1 MKVQYVKVTFETDE
15 FAAKFP
21 EIARMNLTESDKVRT
36 ALAFKPRQKTAGAPK
51 GNKNA
56 KGNKSRWQT
65 GK

>member
-1 MKVQYVKVTFETDE
+1 
-15 FAAKFP
+15 
-21 EIARMNLTESDKVRT
+21 MNLTESDKVRT
-36 ALAFKPRQKTAGAPK
+36 ALGFEPRQKTAGAPK